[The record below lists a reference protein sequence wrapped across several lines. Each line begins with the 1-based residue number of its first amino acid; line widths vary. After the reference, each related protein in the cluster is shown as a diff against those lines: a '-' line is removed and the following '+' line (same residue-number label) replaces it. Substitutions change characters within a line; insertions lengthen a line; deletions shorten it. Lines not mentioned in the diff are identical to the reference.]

1 MDNLSTLSNVFYVF
15 DFDDTI
21 ARSNATVKITSRSSG
36 YTKELSSAE
45 FANHVFDDIKNL
57 YDFSSFDNI
66 ENVKCIHQTMGI
78 LHAVYASS
86 GPSSIVILTSRE
98 SPQIPE
104 QFLEK
109 HDLRDVKVHAIG
121 QSASKAIWIKN
132 VILEKNLSHVVF
144 YENSSKHIK
153 DVINMRQTLRGIV
166 KIDVWRVKELKQ
178 RKTAR

>member
-1 MDNLSTLSNVFYVF
+1 MDNLSTLSSIFYVF
-15 DFDDTI
+15 DFDDTL
-21 ARSNATVKITSRSSG
+21 ARSNATVKITSRNSG
-36 YTKELSSAE
+36 RIKQLSSAE
-45 FANHVFDDIKNL
+45 FANHDFDDIQNM

-78 LHAVYASS
+78 LHTVYASS
-86 GPSSIVILTSRE
+86 GHSSIVILTSRE

-121 QSASKAIWIKN
+121 QTASKATWIKD
-132 VILEKNLSHVVF
+132 VILKKNLSHVVF

-153 DVINMRQTLRGIV
+153 NVINMRQTLRGIA
-166 KIDVWRVKELKQ
+166 KIDVWRVKELK
-178 RKTAR
+178 